1 MVMNKIKLQLLTYQ
15 LLLEVSTKLS
25 LNPFKLRKITWRDFY
40 QKNHYV
46 YLKNKR
52 LTNELINTLLNFQK
66 VQFEYLRKQG
76 FWHVNVP
83 VFLNIEDSQD
93 IHMFTITDVINLIL
107 KTWKEW
113 LLSLVKKF

>member
-1 MVMNKIKLQLLTYQ
+1 MNKIKLQLLTYQ
-15 LLLEVSTKLS
+15 LLVKISIKLN

-40 QKNHYV
+40 QKNHCV
-46 YLKNKR
+46 YLKNRR

-76 FWHVNVP
+76 FWQVNIP

-93 IHMFTITDVINLIL
+93 IHMLTVTDVNKFIL
-107 KTWKEW
+107 KVWKEW
-113 LLSLVKKF
+113 LLSLAKKF

>member
-1 MVMNKIKLQLLTYQ
+1 MNKIKLQLLTYRM
-15 LLLEVSTKLS
+15 LIEVSTKLN

-52 LTNELINTLLNFQK
+52 LTNELINILLNFQK
-66 VQFEYLRKQG
+66 IQFEYLRKQG

-83 VFLNIEDSQD
+83 IFLNIEDSKD
-93 IHMFTITDVINLIL
+93 IHMLTIADITKFIL
-107 KTWKEW
+107 KMWEEW

>member
-1 MVMNKIKLQLLTYQ
+1 MNKIKLQLLTYRV
-15 LLLEVSTKLS
+15 LIEVSTKLS
-25 LNPFKLRKITWRDFY
+25 LNPFKLRKTTWRDFH

-46 YLKNKR
+46 YLKNKK
-52 LTNELINTLLNFQK
+52 LTNELINILLNFQK
-66 VQFEYLRKQG
+66 IQFEYLRKQG
-76 FWHVNVP
+76 FWRVNVP

-93 IHMFTITDVINLIL
+93 IHMLTIADVTKLIL

>member
-1 MVMNKIKLQLLTYQ
+1 MSKIKLQLLTYQ
-15 LLLEVSTKLS
+15 VLVEVSTKLS

-52 LTNELINTLLNFQK
+52 LTNELINILLNFQK

-83 VFLNIEDSQD
+83 VFLNIENSED
-93 IHMFTITDVINLIL
+93 IHIFTVKDVTKIIL
-107 KTWKEW
+107 KKWKGW